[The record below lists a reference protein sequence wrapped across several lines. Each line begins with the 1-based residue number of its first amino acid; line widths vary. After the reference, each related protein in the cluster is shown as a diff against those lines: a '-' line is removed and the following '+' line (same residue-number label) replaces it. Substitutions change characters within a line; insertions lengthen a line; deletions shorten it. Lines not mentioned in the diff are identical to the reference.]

1 MKRRLVASV
10 LFVALAMGIAVPSF
24 GADPTDLPVV
34 GGTLAITNPTAPN
47 FASVTL
53 DGTAKTA
60 VVALSTF
67 EVNDARGTGAGW
79 NVTAQATRF
88 AEHDGTIYVVLGK
101 QLPLSSL
108 SQAQP
113 TVAQDGTTSPSP
125 SIIAG
130 PYTIDSGTAVKI
142 TSAAVDTGMGRYDF
156 SATNLTV
163 SIPSSTYARTYR
175 SDLTVSVVSGP

>member
-1 MKRRLVASV
+1 
-10 LFVALAMGIAVPSF
+10 MGIAVPSF

-60 VVALSTF
+60 VVALSVF
-67 EVNDARGTGAGW
+67 EVNDATGSGAGW
-79 NVTAQATRF
+79 RVTSQATRF
-88 AEHDGTIYVVLGK
+88 SEHDGVGYVLLGK
-101 QLPLSSL
+101 QLPLNSL

-125 SIIAG
+125 SITAG
-130 PYTIDSGTAVKI
+130 PYTIDTGAGAVQI
-142 TSAAVDTGMGRYDF
+142 ASAAAGNGMGKYDF

-163 SIPSSTYARTYR
+163 SIPSSTYAKTYR